1 MYITS
6 VHGNN
11 VIKNENSDVLCAQ
24 QELHSLDSFSVE
36 VALGFLDCLMNFWL

>member
-6 VHGNN
+6 VHGKN
-11 VIKNENSDVLCAQ
+11 VIENENSDVLYAQ

-36 VALGFLDCLMNFWL
+36 VALVFWIV